1 MENTKITIEEIETT
15 AGIIEAEASKI
26 RIEKSAKY
34 SDGFQTFYN
43 KFGLIGCQ
51 TDLYRKFARMD
62 AFSETNDP
70 ILDKTALE
78 NNYLDIINYCIL
90 QLTWLKHNYWGNF
103 SWETLTEPR
112 SGGAIID
119 TKEACGSVSVN
130 TDPAKW
136 GLK

>member
-1 MENTKITIEEIETT
+1 MKNTKITIEEIETVSKL
-15 AGIIEAEASKI
+15 IEDEASRI

-43 KFGLIGCQ
+43 KFGLLGCQ

-78 NNYLDIINYCIL
+78 NNYLDIINYCKL
-90 QLTWLKHNYWGNF
+90 QLAWLRKNHWGQF
-103 SWETLTEPR
+103 SWEHKHEITP
-112 SGGAIID
+112 IID
-119 TKEACGSVSVN
+119 ARGICGSIN
-130 TDPAKW
+130 PQDLDRAR
-136 GLK
+136 